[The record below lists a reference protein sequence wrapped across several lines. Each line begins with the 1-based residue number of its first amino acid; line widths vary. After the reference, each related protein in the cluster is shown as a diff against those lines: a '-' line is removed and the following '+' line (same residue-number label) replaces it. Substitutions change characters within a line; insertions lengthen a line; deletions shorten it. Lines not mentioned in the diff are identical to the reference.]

1 MEKRLTKLEVI
12 LATLL
17 LFIPLILIL
26 STGEIRPS
34 ISDYAY
40 SNLNYLFATLL
51 SIAGTMFIFNGSA
64 YNSRWYNIVLGCSL
78 IGVVLTPHLHLPILH
93 YLFAIIFFIGSVFC
107 MIFFS
112 SKKQRIMK
120 LIAGAIITIGLIG
133 HFAFNYYSLFWAE
146 WIGILPICVHYIGES
161 LGKID

>member
-17 LFIPLILIL
+17 FFIPLILIIC
-26 STGEIRPS
+26 TGEIRSS

-40 SNLNYLFATLL
+40 SNLNFLFATLL

-64 YNSRWYNIVLGCSL
+64 YNLRWYNIILGCSL
-78 IGVVLTPHLHLPILH
+78 IGVALTPHLHLPILH
-93 YLFAIIFFIGSVFC
+93 YFFAAIFFLGSVFS

-112 SKKQRIMK
+112 SREQRKIK
-120 LIAGAIITIGLIG
+120 LIAGAIITIGLAG
-133 HFAFNYYSLFWAE
+133 HFVFNYYSLFWAE
-146 WIGILPICVHYIGES
+146 WIGIMPICIHYIGES